1 MAKKKKV
8 KKKVK
13 KKKAA
18 KKKVKRKPKEGEVP
32 AGFKLRHTLHGHK
45 GEIGRI
51 SWSPNGKMLASPSDD
66 RTIRFWDATTGKVLT
81 CIRYSSG
88 WMNCV
93 AWSPDGKRIAT
104 ACEDG
109 TVSVYSVLYGDV
121 GRVSSCTPL
130 WSMKE
135 HLKEV
140 SSVSWSPDGASLASG
155 SQDGSV
161 RIWNSQNGATKWKL
175 RQYSFIPGG
184 WINCVAWSSRGQIV
198 VGGTGGGTIVF
209 WDMGSEHEYP
219 YHTIEGHQAAVVG
232 VAWSPNSELFASAS
246 FDGTVC
252 LWNANHKRLVA
263 VLEGH
268 MAEVFS
274 VCFTPEGDLLA
285 SKSIDGTVRVWRC
298 SDWKEVAVVKAPSYE
313 HVYNHAVFNPV
324 FPALAALV
332 ERDRAI
338 RIWDFDASVLLGERL
353 ETESAHYRNA
363 KVVLVGD
370 TGVGK
375 TGLSLVMTGKGY
387 KETDSTHGRHVY
399 TFEEKEEKVKK
410 TLKETRETL
419 LWDMAGQAGYRLVHQ
434 MHLNEVAVALVVFDA
449 RSETDPLAG
458 VLYWDRA
465 IRQALKR
472 QGDAAIPLKKF
483 LVVARTDRGG
493 VAVSK
498 ERIKKVMGEM
508 GFDGYFETSAKEGW
522 KIEELMTEIRKA
534 IDWDALP
541 KVTST
546 ELFHGIKQFIL
557 DEKEAG
563 RLLCTGDELF
573 RAFCTAHTEI
583 SDEDL
588 RSKFDTCVSRL
599 QNRDLVRILSFGGYI
614 LLQPE
619 LLDAYASA
627 IINAAKIEPEEM
639 GSIAE
644 EVALAGQFEMSKDA
658 RVGDKGQEELVLIP
672 TVKELVDYD
681 LGLRE
686 HAEDGT
692 YLVFPSQFVRD
703 WPEAPDPAGKAVVIS
718 FEGPVQNIY
727 ATLTVRLAHSGLFKT
742 GRAEMWRNAVKFE
755 AKAGGICGLYL
766 REFSEGE
773 GEFTLFYTKEASE
786 QSRFEFEEYVLT
798 HLERRGIDKSVEVV
812 RLFVCVKCGTSVPE
826 SYVDG
831 RMKRG
836 LDWIECGA
844 CGKKIS
850 LVYPKERLVEMYPSR
865 IEEMDAAAR
874 TKRELNSAAMTLKGK
889 IESNDFD
896 VFLCH
901 NSEDKDAV
909 KAIGEELKK
918 RGILPWLDEWNLRPG
933 FPWQRAL
940 EKQIENVKAAAV
952 FVGASGIGPWQDM
965 EQEAFIREFVKRKC
979 PVIPVILKG
988 CEKSP
993 DLPIL
998 LKRFTWVDFRKQTP
1012 DPMAQLIWGIT
1023 GERYLR

>member
-1 MAKKKKV
+1 
-8 KKKVK
+8 
-13 KKKAA
+13 
-18 KKKVKRKPKEGEVP
+18 
-32 AGFKLRHTLHGHK
+32 L
-45 GEIGRI
+45 INRI
-51 SWSPNGKMLASPSDD
+51 
-66 RTIRFWDATTGKVLT
+66 
-81 CIRYSSG
+81 
-88 WMNCV
+88 
-93 AWSPDGKRIAT
+93 AWSPDGRRIASPSY
-104 ACEDG
+104 DG
-109 TVSVYSVLYGDV
+109 TIRIWDGEKGKLLKTLKGHEDIVCCVSWSPDGSMLASGSHDRTARLWDIETGNVLRKLKGD
-121 GRVSSCTPL
+121 
-130 WSMKE
+130 KE
-135 HLKEV
+135 RIW
-140 SSVSWSPDGASLASG
+140 SVSWSPDGGRIASG
-155 SQDGSV
+155 ADDKMVRLWDAETGKLLRSLKGHEQDVNSISWSPDGRLVASGADNNTVLLWDGESGEMLRILKGHSNSV
-161 RIWNSQNGATKWKL
+161 
-175 RQYSFIPGG
+175 
-184 WINCVAWSSRGQIV
+184 WS
-198 VGGTGGGTIVF
+198 
-209 WDMGSEHEYP
+209 
-219 YHTIEGHQAAVVG
+219 
-232 VAWSPNSELFASAS
+232 VAWSPDGRMLASGGR
-246 FDGTVC
+246 DGTVRI
-252 LWNANHKRLVA
+252 WVA
-263 VLEGH
+263 KTGRQLQVLEGH
-268 MAEVFS
+268 TDTVAGVSFS
-274 VCFTPEGDLLA
+274 TDGELLA
-285 SKSIDGTVRVWRC
+285 SKSGDKTVRIWRT
-298 SDWKEVAVVKAPSYE
+298 DTWETVVQ
-313 HVYNHAVFNPV
+313 
-324 FPALAALV
+324 LAESASGSWLQSLAFHPTGPILATLG
-332 ERDRAI
+332 EGDRVI
-338 RIWDFDASVLLGERL
+338 RIWELDLEVLLDSEAAKEAARVSG
-353 ETESAHYRNA
+353 HYRNA

-410 TLKETRETL
+410 SLKETRETL
-419 LWDMAGQAGYRLVHQ
+419 LWDLAGQAGYRLVHQ

-472 QGDAAIPLKKF
+472 QRDAAIPLKKF
-483 LVVARTDRGG
+483 LVAARTDRGG

-508 GFDGYFETSAKEGW
+508 GFDGYFETSAKEGK
-522 KIEELMTEIRKA
+522 KIKELMGEIRKA

-541 KVTST
+541 RVTST

-573 RAFCTAHTEI
+573 RAFCKAHPDI
-583 SDEDL
+583 SDEEL

-627 IINAAKIEPEEM
+627 IINAAKKEPEEM

-686 HAEDGT
+686 HSKDGT
-692 YLVFPSQFVRD
+692 YLVFPSQFIRD

-786 QSRFEFEEYVLT
+786 QSRFEFEEYVMT
-798 HLERRGIDKSVEVV
+798 HLGRRGIDKSVNIE
-812 RLFVCVKCGTSVPE
+812 RLFVCEQCGTSVPG
-826 SYVDG
+826 SYVEG

-844 CGKKIS
+844 CGERVS

-874 TKRELNSAAMTLKGK
+874 TTRELNSAAMTLKGK

-901 NSEDKDAV
+901 NSEDKAAV
-909 KAIGEELKK
+909 KKIGELLKD
-918 RGILPWLDEWNLRPG
+918 RGILPWLDEWEIQPG
-933 FPWQRAL
+933 AEWQQVL
-940 EKQIENVKAAAV
+940 EEQIKSVKSAAV
-952 FVGASGIGPWQDM
+952 FIGSSGMGPWQDQ
-965 EQEAFIREFVKRKC
+965 EQKAFLRQFVKREC
-979 PVIPVILKG
+979 RVIPVILPGSVK
-988 CEKSP
+988 EP
-993 DLPIL
+993 ELPL
-998 LKRFTWVDFRKQTP
+998 FLEAFKWVDFRKIES
-1012 DPMAQLIWGIT
+1012 DPLEELIWGIT
-1023 GERYLR
+1023 GERDGSHLGVKAVR